1 MLLQENLAQAKNGER
16 ISAKGYAVSHKD
28 DTFKPF
34 SFTRHAMGEND
45 ILIEIFYAG
54 ICHSDIHSARSE
66 WKDGIYPMVP
76 GHEIAGRV
84 VAVGNKVSKFKLGDY
99 AGVGCM
105 VNSCGECAACKQSQE
120 QFCENGKTVFT
131 YDCLDCFHDNAPT
144 YGGYSNNIVVSEKFA
159 LQVPQNAPL
168 EKVAPLLC
176 AGITTYSPLK
186 FSKIKKGD
194 KVAVAGFGG
203 LGLMAVKYALYLGAE
218 VSVFA
223 RNTLKMQEAKILGVK
238 ALYTDTSECKDS
250 FDFIISTIPTA
261 YDVNSYVDLLKFGGE
276 MAIVGLPPVEL
287 KTHIDVMR
295 LVLSAGKKVYGSLI
309 GGIQETQ
316 EMLDISL
323 KEGIYPEVEIISV
336 NDINKAYENLTN
348 GKAKFRYV
356 IDMGSLENKK

>member
-1 MLLQENLAQAKNGER
+1 MLLKDNLTQAKSG
-16 ISAKGYAVSHKD
+16 AKIDSIGYAVAHKD
-28 DTFKPF
+28 DTFKLF

-45 ILIEIFYAG
+45 ILIEILFAG

-66 WKDGIYPMVP
+66 WKKGIYPMVP

-84 VAVGNKVSKFKLGDY
+84 VAVGSGVSRFQVGDF

-105 VNSCGECAACKQSQE
+105 VNSCGECEACKRSQE

-131 YDCLDCFHDNAPT
+131 YDCLDCFHENAPT

-159 LQVPQNAPL
+159 LKVASNAPL

-186 FSKIKKGD
+186 FSGVKKGD

-203 LGLMAVKYALYLGAE
+203 LGVMALKYALYMGAE

-223 RNTLKMQEAKILGVK
+223 RNELKKETALKLGAK
-238 ALYTDTSECKDS
+238 ALYTDTSACAEK

-261 YDVNSYVDLLKFGGE
+261 YDVNSYVELLRYGGE
-276 MAIVGLPPVEL
+276 MAIVGLPPAEL
-287 KTHIDVMR
+287 KSSIDVMR
-295 LVLSAGKKVYGSLI
+295 LVLSGGKKVYGSMI
-309 GGIQETQ
+309 GGIEETQ

-323 KEGIYPEVEIISV
+323 KEGIFPEVEVIGV
-336 NDINKAYENLTN
+336 NDINSAYENLTN
-348 GKAKFRYV
+348 GRANFRYV
-356 IDMGSLENKK
+356 IDMKSLEG